1 MRRIL
6 TRIIIWTAIVLVVLA
21 GAVVG
26 GTILLKDRL
35 INYSIQAINN
45 ELNAPVNV
53 DGIHFSLINTFPYAS
68 IVLENVT
75 VKSPTEGFSHKGF
88 GRTTAD
94 TLPAVRKLS
103 LSFNI
108 RKLLDNEL
116 RLFYSE
122 SEYLLFRKE

>member
-6 TRIIIWTAIVLVVLA
+6 IKILIWLVIVVLLLV

-68 IVLENVT
+68 IVLDNVT
-75 VKSPTEGFSHKGF
+75 V
-88 GRTTAD
+88 
-94 TLPAVRKLS
+94 
-103 LSFNI
+103 
-108 RKLLDNEL
+108 
-116 RLFYSE
+116 
-122 SEYLLFRKE
+122 